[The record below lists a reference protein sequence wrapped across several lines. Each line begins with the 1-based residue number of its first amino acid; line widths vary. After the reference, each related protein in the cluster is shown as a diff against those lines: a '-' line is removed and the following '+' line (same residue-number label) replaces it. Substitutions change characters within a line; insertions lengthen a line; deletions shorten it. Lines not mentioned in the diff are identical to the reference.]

1 MANRTKNGLPSG
13 VSVVSNRPGLYRL
26 TCMIRGQRF
35 SEYYRPT
42 ETTKKKLQS
51 ELQKAVDTFRE
62 RAERGALKS
71 GDISDKST
79 WRALNFLT
87 PSYSSTTLSRGSAA
101 TS

>member
-1 MANRTKNGLPSG
+1 MANRTKSGLPSG

-51 ELQKAVDTFRE
+51 
-62 RAERGALKS
+62 
-71 GDISDKST
+71 
-79 WRALNFLT
+79 
-87 PSYSSTTLSRGSAA
+87 
-101 TS
+101 